1 MQVHKLSYRSTGR
14 FAPIVLDHVEGAEDL
29 KEFRTHGQDLDE
41 LRQAASDRSF
51 PAEHRAVLCDALER
65 GYSGVPISEAV
76 RANLDALRHPATLA
90 VTTGHQLCLF
100 TGPLYVP
107 FKLLNAVRLAREL
120 STPQR
125 RVVPVFWMAT
135 EDHDRAEIDHAWISG
150 TKVQWPGEPA
160 GATGALVLTG
170 IDPVLE
176 EVDRLLGPG
185 AHADELRAL
194 LHEAYRP
201 GHTLAQ
207 ATRLFVN
214 ALFGRFGLVVLDAS
228 DRELKRLFAPVMREE
243 FTNQIAQRSVAYAD
257 AKLAPHYKT
266 QAFAREINL
275 FHLRPG
281 HRARLELIPEGT
293 RALEGGP
300 EFTWDDLEHALE
312 SRPEQFS
319 PNVLLRPVYQETVL
333 PNIAYIGGGGELA
346 YWYQLRWLFQAVRI
360 PMPALVLRT
369 SAAFLS
375 AKHDR
380 RWRALG
386 LTYTDLFLPLNELE
400 ERLARERAGF
410 PTHLR
415 SETSS
420 VHAAYA
426 AIREHL
432 SQADRS
438 LEGAALAEEK
448 RALNGLMRLEKKLL
462 RAAKRKESDV
472 IRQMNEVVRTVLP
485 NGLQERRDNFM
496 PWYAQ
501 EGPAFFDRLL
511 EALDPLDPR
520 FSLLIEDQ

>member
-14 FAPIVLDHVEGAEDL
+14 FAPVVLDHVEGADVL
-29 KEFRTHGQDLDE
+29 KEFRVHGQGRDE
-41 LRQAASDRSF
+41 LLQAATDRSF
-51 PAEHRAVLCDALER
+51 DAEHRAVLCDALER
-65 GYSGVPISEAV
+65 GYAEVPVHEAV
-76 RANLDALRHPATLA
+76 RANLDALRRPSTLT

-107 FKLLNAVRLAREL
+107 FKLLNAIRLAREL

-125 RVVPVFWMAT
+125 TVVPVFWMAT

-150 TKVQWPGEPA
+150 TKVQWPGEPS
-160 GATGALVLTG
+160 GATGSLPLNGIEAVL
-170 IDPVLE
+170 D

-185 AHADELRAL
+185 AYADELRAM
-194 LHEAYRP
+194 LHDAYRP

-228 DRELKRLFAPVMREE
+228 DRELKRLFTPVMREE
-243 FTNQIAQRSVAYAD
+243 FFNQIAQRSVTYAN
-257 AKLAPHYKT
+257 AKLEPHYSI

-275 FHLRPG
+275 FHLRPD
-281 HRARLELIPEGT
+281 RRTRIELTGDGL

-300 EFTWDDLEHALE
+300 EFTWAELETALG
-312 SRPEQFS
+312 SQPEQFS

-346 YWYQLRWLFQAVRI
+346 YWYQLRWLFQAVRV

-375 AKHDR
+375 AKHER
-380 RWRALG
+380 RWRDLALG
-386 LTYTDLFLPLNELE
+386 PADLFLPLDELE
-400 ERLARERAGF
+400 ARLAGERAGF
-410 PTHLR
+410 NTRLDAETGSVR
-415 SETSS
+415 S
-420 VHAAYA
+420 AYA

-432 SQADRS
+432 TRADRS

-448 RALNGLMRLEKKLL
+448 RALNGLVRLEKKLM

-472 IRQMNEVVRTVLP
+472 LRQMNEVVRAVLP

-496 PWYAQ
+496 PWYAR
-501 EGPAFFDRLL
+501 EGPGFFDRLL
-511 EALDPLDPR
+511 DVLDPLDPR
-520 FSLLIEDQ
+520 FSLLIEE